1 MIQHWKYELQE
12 KTIAFEKT
20 RQQLYNKLIL
30 MYETALANPV
40 AYLKQKCKW
49 FDQKYFF
56 YILTLLS

>member
-1 MIQHWKYELQE
+1 LQ
-12 KTIAFEKT
+12 KNTIAFERT

-30 MYETALANPV
+30 MYDTALANPS

-56 YILTLLS
+56 YILTPLSEKQID